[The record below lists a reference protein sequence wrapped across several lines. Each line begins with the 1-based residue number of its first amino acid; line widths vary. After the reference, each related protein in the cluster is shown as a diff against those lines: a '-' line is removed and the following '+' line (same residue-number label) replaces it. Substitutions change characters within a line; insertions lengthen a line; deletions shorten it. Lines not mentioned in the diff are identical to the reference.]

1 MYNADQKKQF
11 ILNYTKTDS
20 IRKACVALF
29 NALEPMEESW
39 GADISTVDEAKARTA
54 MESVV
59 GIRADTIAFRPRI
72 LREYAMWCLTSGKP
86 NACDALLKV
95 KVNGDAKMRKHTV
108 KSPKHLQSY
117 LDAICDP
124 ESKLTVDMAT
134 RCYCW
139 LAYAGMEEEDIL
151 RLTKENVH
159 FENMVVTYNGKD
171 YPLYRE
177 ALKSVQACAT
187 MKYFM
192 FEHPTYAPQNG
203 AVRRDRAPGNQLVRG
218 FRVELTG
225 TTIRASLSRLAREA
239 ERAGKTDIRLSHFR
253 LWLSG
258 LFYRVYEDE
267 VTGIEDPRVLFFR
280 FTQEYTKDK
289 EFKLDSGRN
298 TKAAKQRAIANEY
311 YRDYQR
317 WKTTL
322 L

>member
-20 IRKACVALF
+20 IRKACVTLF

-59 GIRADTIAFRPRI
+59 GIRADTIAWRPRI
-72 LREYAMWCLTSGKP
+72 LREYARWCLKERKP
-86 NACDALLKV
+86 GSCDALLKV
-95 KVNGDAKMRKHTV
+95 EVSGDAKMRKHTV
-108 KSPKHLQSY
+108 KNPRHLQSY

-151 RLTKENVH
+151 RLTKENVD
-159 FENMVVTYNGKD
+159 FQNMVVTYNGKD

-192 FEHPTYAPQNG
+192 FEHPILSSQNG
-203 AVRRDRAPGNQLVRG
+203 IIQRDRAPGDQLVRG

-239 ERAGKTDIRLSHFR
+239 ERAGKTDIRLSHYR

-258 LFYRVYEDE
+258 LFYRVYEAE
-267 VTGIEDPRVLFFR
+267 VADIEDPRILFFR
-280 FTQEYTKDK
+280 FIQEYTRDK

-298 TKAAKQRAIANEY
+298 TKTAKQRSIANEY

>member
-1 MYNADQKKQF
+1 MYNADQKKEF
-11 ILNYTKTDS
+11 ILNYSKKDS
-20 IRKACVALF
+20 TRKACVTLF
-29 NALEPMEESW
+29 NALERMEESW

-59 GIRADTIAFRPRI
+59 GIRADTIAWRPNV
-72 LREYAMWCLTSGKP
+72 LREYARWCLAQGKP

-95 KVNGDAKMRKHTV
+95 EVKGDVKMRKHTV
-108 KSPKHLQSY
+108 KNPRHLQSY

-139 LAYAGMEEEDIL
+139 LAYAGLEEEDIL
-151 RLTKENVH
+151 RLTKENVD
-159 FENMVVTYNGKD
+159 FQNMVVTYNGKD

-187 MKYFM
+187 MTYFM
-192 FEHPTYAPQNG
+192 FEHPVFSSQGGTVQ
-203 AVRRDRAPGNQLVRG
+203 RDRAPGDQLVRG

-239 ERAGKTDIRLSHFR
+239 ERAGKTDIRLSHYR

-267 VTGIEDPRVLFFR
+267 VAGIEDPRVIFFR
-280 FTQEYTKDK
+280 FVQEYTKGIVY
-289 EFKLDSGRN
+289 KLDTGRN
-298 TKAAKQRAIANEY
+298 TQTTKRQSIAGAY

>member
-1 MYNADQKKQF
+1 VYNADQKKQF

-20 IRKACVALF
+20 TRKACVALF

-39 GADISTVDEAKARTA
+39 GADISTVGANSAKEAI
-54 MESVV
+54 ENVV
-59 GIRADTIAFRPRI
+59 GMRMDSITQRLAI
-72 LREYAMWCLTSGKP
+72 LRKYAQWCLDNNKEG
-86 NACDALLKV
+86 ACGDLLIIHID
-95 KVNGDAKMRKHTV
+95 GEAKMRKQTV
-108 KSPKHLQSY
+108 KNPKELQSY

-151 RLTKENVH
+151 RLTKENVD

-218 FRVELTG
+218 FRVELTEA
-225 TTIRASLSRLAREA
+225 TMRASLSRLAREA
-239 ERAGKTDIRLSHFR
+239 ERAGKTDIRLSHYR
-253 LWLSG
+253 IWLSG
-258 LFYRVYEDE
+258 LFYRVYEAE
-267 VTGIEDPRVLFFR
+267 IAGIENPRVLFFR
-280 FTQEYTKDK
+280 FAQEHTKDK

-298 TKAAKQRAIANEY
+298 TKTAKQRAIASKY
-311 YRDYQR
+311 YCDYQR